1 MEGNHNHIYWDLW
14 ISSERNV
21 TFIIHINNYD
31 EQLSID
37 NIIICKTER
46 TRKHLGEGNLSRA
59 RSLCIAVSTA

>member
-1 MEGNHNHIYWDLW
+1 MEGNDNHIYWDLW

-31 EQLSID
+31 EQVSID

-46 TRKHLGEGNLSRA
+46 PRKHLGGGNLSRA
-59 RSLCIAVSTA
+59 HSLCIAVSTA